1 MISFAFEQKT
11 QGSDRKPPVFRRIAA
26 EKRFSQGMS
35 NLGRPLLI

>member
-11 QGSDRKPPVFRRIAA
+11 PEFDRKPPVFRCDAARKRLAQGIA
-26 EKRFSQGMS
+26 